1 MDYAFDAGRA
11 VRVIVLDTVRR
22 DVGSGG
28 VLSAE
33 QTQWLSG
40 QLAAAGARRVIVV
53 SHQPLT
59 SVDGG
64 QAALALLDADRHVV
78 AALAGDSHHNR
89 VVARHTATGGYWL
102 VQTAA
107 LADYPQQGRVLRV
120 RAAPGGGTVLE
131 TWMLDTAPDPLADT
145 ARELAYLDAQG
156 GRPQGEAGTAR
167 RPQRAALFALARLD
181 VAPYSGPL
189 HMSVTGRDPRVLVVE
204 DDEEIAQVLQR
215 SLRLEGYEVRVA
227 GDGEAALDQSAAFNP
242 DLVILDLGLPKLD
255 GMEVARRLRSADD
268 VPILM
273 LTARDA
279 LEARV
284 EGLDAGADDYL
295 VKPFERQELLARLR
309 ALLRRRPPRGSA
321 SVVVGDLA
329 LNPDTH
335 EVSRGGR
342 EIDLT
347 QREFELLEYLMR
359 NERIVVP
366 RQRLLE
372 EVWGYDPFATTNTI
386 EVFVSNL
393 RRKLESGGEA
403 RLLHTIRGA
412 GYVLRA

>member
-1 MDYAFDAGRA
+1 M
-11 VRVIVLDTVRR
+11 
-22 DVGSGG
+22 SG
-28 VLSAE
+28 V
-33 QTQWLSG
+33 
-40 QLAAAGARRVIVV
+40 
-53 SHQPLT
+53 
-59 SVDGG
+59 
-64 QAALALLDADRHVV
+64 
-78 AALAGDSHHNR
+78 
-89 VVARHTATGGYWL
+89 
-102 VQTAA
+102 
-107 LADYPQQGRVLRV
+107 
-120 RAAPGGGTVLE
+120 
-131 TWMLDTAPDPLADT
+131 
-145 ARELAYLDAQG
+145 
-156 GRPQGEAGTAR
+156 
-167 RPQRAALFALARLD
+167 
-181 VAPYSGPL
+181 
-189 HMSVTGRDPRVLVVE
+189 GRDPRVLVVE
-204 DDEEIAQVLQR
+204 DDDEIAQVLQR
-215 SLRLEGYEVRVA
+215 SLRLDGYDVRIA
-227 GDGEAALDQSAAFNP
+227 ADGEAALDQAAAYHP

-255 GMEVARRLRSADD
+255 GIEVARRLRSADD

-279 LEARV
+279 VESRV
-284 EGLDAGADDYL
+284 EGLDSGADDYL

-321 SVVVGDLA
+321 SLVVGDLS

-335 EVSRGGR
+335 EVARGER
-342 EIDLT
+342 QIELT

-393 RRKLESGGEA
+393 RRKLESGGEP

>member
-1 MDYAFDAGRA
+1 MNL
-11 VRVIVLDTVRR
+11 I
-22 DVGSGG
+22 
-28 VLSAE
+28 
-33 QTQWLSG
+33 
-40 QLAAAGARRVIVV
+40 
-53 SHQPLT
+53 
-59 SVDGG
+59 
-64 QAALALLDADRHVV
+64 
-78 AALAGDSHHNR
+78 
-89 VVARHTATGGYWL
+89 
-102 VQTAA
+102 
-107 LADYPQQGRVLRV
+107 
-120 RAAPGGGTVLE
+120 
-131 TWMLDTAPDPLADT
+131 
-145 ARELAYLDAQG
+145 
-156 GRPQGEAGTAR
+156 
-167 RPQRAALFALARLD
+167 
-181 VAPYSGPL
+181 
-189 HMSVTGRDPRVLVVE
+189 GRDPRVLVVE

-215 SLRLEGYEVRVA
+215 SLRLEGYEVRIA
-227 GDGEAALDQSAAFNP
+227 GDGEAALDQSVAFNP

-255 GMEVARRLRSADD
+255 GIDVAKRLRSSDD

-279 LEARV
+279 LESRV
-284 EGLDAGADDYL
+284 EGLDSGADDYL

-321 SVVVGDLA
+321 SLVVGDLA

-335 EVSRGGR
+335 EVARGER
-342 EIDLT
+342 EVELT

-393 RRKLESGGEA
+393 RRKLEAGGEA

>member
-1 MDYAFDAGRA
+1 
-11 VRVIVLDTVRR
+11 
-22 DVGSGG
+22 
-28 VLSAE
+28 
-33 QTQWLSG
+33 
-40 QLAAAGARRVIVV
+40 
-53 SHQPLT
+53 
-59 SVDGG
+59 
-64 QAALALLDADRHVV
+64 
-78 AALAGDSHHNR
+78 
-89 VVARHTATGGYWL
+89 
-102 VQTAA
+102 
-107 LADYPQQGRVLRV
+107 
-120 RAAPGGGTVLE
+120 
-131 TWMLDTAPDPLADT
+131 
-145 ARELAYLDAQG
+145 
-156 GRPQGEAGTAR
+156 
-167 RPQRAALFALARLD
+167 
-181 VAPYSGPL
+181 
-189 HMSVTGRDPRVLVVE
+189 MSLTGRDPRVLVVE

-227 GDGEAALDQSAAFNP
+227 GDGETALDQSAAFNP

-295 VKPFERQELLARLR
+295 VKPFERQELLARMR

-335 EVSRGGR
+335 EVSRAGR
-342 EIDLT
+342 DIDLT